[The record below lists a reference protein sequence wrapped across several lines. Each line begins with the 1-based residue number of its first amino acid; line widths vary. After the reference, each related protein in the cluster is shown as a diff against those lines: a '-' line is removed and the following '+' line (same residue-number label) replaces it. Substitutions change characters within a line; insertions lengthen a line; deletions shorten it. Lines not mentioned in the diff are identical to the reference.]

1 MKFWNCCR
9 RMALSAPIRPFPL
22 NIRLSAWIIAGNA
35 NCFPVEEFPKTANLF
50 AGAPEPKMLHR
61 LFAGLKKFRGF
72 LFCLLAFPERGGY
85 YLYIHILRLFVQI

>member
-50 AGAPEPKMLHR
+50 AGG
-61 LFAGLKKFRGF
+61 AGAKDVALS
-72 LFCLLAFPERGGY
+72 FCRTEK
-85 YLYIHILRLFVQI
+85 V